1 MSTRPEY
8 VRTGRSELAA
18 FRRVV
23 CGIDGS
29 PDAEEA
35 VREASLL
42 APDGAH
48 LALVD
53 VIVPGISENV
63 AAMVPGSAAV
73 QADARRKV
81 ARSEV
86 DHARLAV
93 PLRISVSS
101 AILVGPPAPLL
112 LAEADRIGRC
122 RRGREPRGRQ
132 GYRSRTWERR
142 DSRDPSIRLLSIVA
156 RAGLGFP
163 RSIAVG
169 VDGSDPSLRALDS
182 GRDLASRIGVPLRVL
197 HVGDGTVVPDSVQT
211 DLDDGVEE
219 IRGGPSPAD
228 GLSSRVTE
236 ADLLV
241 VGSRGLRGL
250 RALGSVSESVA
261 HRAPASV
268 LDSQVRAAQPC
279 GTPGREPERGVGF
292 DRSRL
297 TGDLRAAATGAGGRR
312 CRRRVDPELP
322 GPGDVGV
329 GPSGPQ
335 RHHRN
340 DPAQS
345 VRWPSYGH
353 S

>member
-1 MSTRPEY
+1 MPTRPEY
-8 VRTGRSELAA
+8 VHTGRSELAA

-29 PDAEEA
+29 PEAEEA

-42 APDGAH
+42 APEGAH
-48 LALVD
+48 LVLLD

-63 AAMVPGSAAV
+63 ATIVPGSATV
-73 QADARRKV
+73 QEDARRKV

-112 LAEADRIGRC
+112 LAEADRISADVVAVGSHGGGRATGVVLGSVATRVIHQSDC
-122 RRGREPRGRQ
+122 
-132 GYRSRTWERR
+132 SVF
-142 DSRDPSIRLLSIVA
+142 VA

-197 HVGDGTVVPDSVQT
+197 HVADGTVVPDSVQT

-268 LDSQVRAAQPC
+268 LIVR
-279 GTPGREPERGVGF
+279 
-292 DRSRL
+292 
-297 TGDLRAAATGAGGRR
+297 
-312 CRRRVDPELP
+312 
-322 GPGDVGV
+322 
-329 GPSGPQ
+329 
-335 RHHRN
+335 
-340 DPAQS
+340 
-345 VRWPSYGH
+345 
-353 S
+353 

>member
-1 MSTRPEY
+1 MPTRPEY
-8 VRTGRSELAA
+8 VHTGRPELAA

-29 PDAEEA
+29 PEAEEA

-42 APDGAH
+42 APEGAH
-48 LALVD
+48 LALLD
-53 VIVPGISENV
+53 VIVPGMSENV
-63 AAMVPGSAAV
+63 ATIVPGSATV
-73 QADARRKV
+73 QEDARRKV

-93 PLRISVSS
+93 PLRIGVSS
-101 AILVGPPAPLL
+101 VILVGPPAPLL
-112 LAEADRIGRC
+112 LAEADRISADVVAVGSHGGGRATGVVLGSVATRVIHQSDC
-122 RRGREPRGRQ
+122 
-132 GYRSRTWERR
+132 SVF
-142 DSRDPSIRLLSIVA
+142 VA

-197 HVGDGTVVPDSVQT
+197 HVADGTVVPDSVQT

-268 LDSQVRAAQPC
+268 LIVR
-279 GTPGREPERGVGF
+279 
-292 DRSRL
+292 
-297 TGDLRAAATGAGGRR
+297 
-312 CRRRVDPELP
+312 
-322 GPGDVGV
+322 
-329 GPSGPQ
+329 
-335 RHHRN
+335 
-340 DPAQS
+340 
-345 VRWPSYGH
+345 
-353 S
+353 